1 MNTPE
6 MLALYC
12 EFRAYEAAKQ
22 RQEERRRTLAET
34 VIAAVL
40 AVLVG
45 ILAT

>member
-6 MLALYC
+6 MLALYR
-12 EFRAYEAAKQ
+12 EFRACEAAK
-22 RQEERRRTLAET
+22 RKQEERRRTLTET

>member
-6 MLALYC
+6 MLAYC
-12 EFRAYEAAKQ
+12 REIRAYEAAK
-22 RQEERRRTLAET
+22 RKQEERRRTLAET
-34 VIAAVL
+34 VIAAIL